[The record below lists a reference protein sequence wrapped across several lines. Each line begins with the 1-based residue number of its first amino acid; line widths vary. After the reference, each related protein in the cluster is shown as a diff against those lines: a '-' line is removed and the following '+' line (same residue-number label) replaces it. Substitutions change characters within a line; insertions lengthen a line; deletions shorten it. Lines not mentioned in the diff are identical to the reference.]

1 MEVYPIILLLN
12 ALLLTFWLVFLVK
25 KWKRNEN
32 RYAYIWSTHLYDQE
46 EKPRDSYVVAFP
58 LIPGTLHD

>member
-1 MEVYPIILLLN
+1 MLLLN

-32 RYAYIWSTHLYDQE
+32 RYSYIWSTHLYDQE
-46 EKPRDSYVVAFP
+46 EKPRESYVVAFA
-58 LIPGTLHD
+58 LIPGTLYD